1 MNPVTEKKTW
11 NKYLLPREVS
21 KNYGFQMMN
30 FDLWFD
36 LSLSF
41 NSHFFL
47 SRPRIYSIIVLR

>member
-41 NSHFFL
+41 NSHFFYHDHVY
-47 SRPRIYSIIVLR
+47 IA